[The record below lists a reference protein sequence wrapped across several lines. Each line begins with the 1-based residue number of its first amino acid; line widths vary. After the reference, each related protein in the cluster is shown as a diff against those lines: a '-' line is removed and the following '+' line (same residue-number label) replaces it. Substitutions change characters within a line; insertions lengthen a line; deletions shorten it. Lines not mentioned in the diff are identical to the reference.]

1 MLFQIVKCM
10 ASTSYWS
17 FYKFEVDNHLA
28 LTMKLTLLT
37 EKLKAM
43 GNHTSSHLSMDK
55 SYATNS
61 QEIARMA
68 QYLDQL
74 NNNPDDISK
83 TLK

>member
-1 MLFQIVKCM
+1 
-10 ASTSYWS
+10 
-17 FYKFEVDNHLA
+17 
-28 LTMKLTLLT
+28 
-37 EKLKAM
+37 M
-43 GNHTSSHLSMDK
+43 GSQTSSHLSMDK